1 MLELRDL
8 TAQYSA
14 TPDWEMADDH
24 EVETAMTDI
33 KTWESKLKKI
43 KKEQIKI
50 ESSIARHDIND
61 LDDEIDALN
70 TRIKLTKT
78 ELEEATQAIKDADI
92 SKGLYTN
99 RKTRSTP
106 LKLPTFSGRPG
117 EDKPRIPRKI
127 RESCCEQQDPQRR
140 TVGQAPRRPVRQGS
154 QPHSPQAD
162 GPQGS
167 LEHP

>member
-1 MLELRDL
+1 
-8 TAQYSA
+8 
-14 TPDWEMADDH
+14 MADDH

-33 KTWESKLKKI
+33 MTWESKLKEI

-50 ESSIARHDIND
+50 ESSIARHDINY

-70 TRIKLTKT
+70 TRIKRTKT

-106 LKLPTFSGRPG
+106 LKLPTFSG
-117 EDKPRIPRKI
+117 
-127 RESCCEQQDPQRR
+127 
-140 TVGQAPRRPVRQGS
+140 
-154 QPHSPQAD
+154 
-162 GPQGS
+162 
-167 LEHP
+167 